1 MQPSRAMLFC
11 GLLFN
16 DSTDRKDIFGMLE
29 GEFGKA
35 VLVSRPFVFT
45 ESSYYETEMGSELC
59 RQFIAFD
66 RLIETERI
74 SEIKLRTIEI
84 ERSRFSGQ
92 SGRNA
97 NIDPGYLTS
106 AKVVLV
112 TTKNFQ
118 HRIYLGRG
126 IYGEVTLRY
135 RRKSYGPWEWT
146 YPDYTRPESLEFFNN
161 LRSLYREKLQHASRP
176 GCGS

>member
-1 MQPSRAMLFC
+1 MQPSKAMLFC

-16 DSTDRKDIFGMLE
+16 DSTDRKDIFGVLE
-29 GEFGKA
+29 EEFGKV

-45 ESSYYETEMGSELC
+45 ESSYYEPEMGRDLC

-66 RLIETERI
+66 RLVETERI
-74 SEIKLRTIEI
+74 GDIKLRTIEI
-84 ERSRFSGQ
+84 EHSRFSG
-92 SGRNA
+92 SKGRNA

-135 RRKSYGPWEWT
+135 RRGSYGPWEWT
-146 YPDYTRPESLEFFNN
+146 YPDYTRAESLEFFNN
-161 LRSLYREKLQHASRP
+161 LRSLYRAKRQQASHP
-176 GCGS
+176 